1 MEETI
6 KGLGQIAW
14 WLPPLIVALPFAWVM
29 LRSGST
35 FALRH
40 RFWRLTRPEKSIEND
55 DIRNAVK
62 ERADLIAFRALLMR
76 ADTLGE
82 TKRII
87 AWANA
92 NEIDVG
98 TVGDCQRYFHRQ
110 DLKLK
115 ASIPDLAKT
124 KFFSIAIY
132 YILAVIAVIGLDL
145 ALQSGVLLSFKDD
158 HTLFFLSTKS
168 AQLFREQGGIAVL
181 VPGDC
186 PKPDGWAGFSKQH
199 AASICSAFKSAGLS
213 EQLDA
218 GLRFQRW
225 FALAILA
232 SALLGFLKRSRRVLA
247 IRSAH
252 AVRSWLALREKVA
265 LSTDKTGT
273 DPAV

>member
-1 MEETI
+1 MEEII

-14 WLPPLIVALPFAWVM
+14 WLPPLIVAIPFAWIM

-35 FALRH
+35 FTLRH
-40 RFWRLTRPEKSIEND
+40 RLWRLTHPEKSIEND
-55 DIRNAVK
+55 DIRKAVK

-87 AWANA
+87 AWAKA

-98 TVGDCQRYFHRQ
+98 TLGDCQRYFHRH

-115 ASIPDLAKT
+115 ASIPDLAKA
-124 KFFSIAIY
+124 KIFSIGIY
-132 YILAVIAVIGLDL
+132 YVLAVIAVIGLSL

-168 AQLFREQGGIAVL
+168 AELLREQTGFAVL

-199 AASICSAFKSAGLS
+199 AASICSAFKSAGLADQVAS
-213 EQLDA
+213 
-218 GLRFQRW
+218 GLRLQRW
-225 FALAILA
+225 VGLAILA
-232 SALLGFLKRSRRVLA
+232 SALLGFFRRSRRVLA

-252 AVRSWLALREKVA
+252 SVRAWLALRQKTASSSEKG
-265 LSTDKTGT
+265 KH
-273 DPAV
+273 